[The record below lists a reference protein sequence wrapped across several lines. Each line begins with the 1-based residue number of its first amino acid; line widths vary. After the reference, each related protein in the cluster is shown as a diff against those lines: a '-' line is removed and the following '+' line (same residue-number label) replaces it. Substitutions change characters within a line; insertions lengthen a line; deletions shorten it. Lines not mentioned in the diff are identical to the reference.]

1 MANIY
6 KSLDTLY
13 NDAGFSDKY
22 GGSLIMTGV
31 TIIVFFLVISYF
43 NIMINIEP
51 IKKDWVN
58 QRCSPGIMPF
68 AGLINPPPGVSRFQ
82 YTNDNFSECTQG
94 ILQKITG
101 YFLLPINMFVK
112 SVHGVFNM
120 LTESLN
126 TIRNMLSLVRV
137 KVGAIAEDIMGK
149 TLNVMIPLQKV
160 FMSINDLFGKV
171 QGILASGI
179 YTALGTYYTMKSAV
193 GAFFQF
199 VVILLVAIAAMV
211 IVSWMIPFTW
221 GIAIALTVTFIAI
234 AIPLGMIAD
243 ALRNAFNLSL
253 PGLPGKPG
261 CFSKNTVINTKEG
274 NVFIKNVKV
283 GTILS
288 DNSKVT
294 AFMRINAKGHT
305 MYNLHNVIV
314 SGEHK
319 VFYENK
325 LISSSEHPDAVK
337 INDFSDQIIYCFST
351 DNKRISIN
359 DLIFT
364 DWDELTLEE
373 TNELRTTCRK
383 YLSEKYSKTTQFI
396 HKNLESGFYK
406 KTEVQMKN
414 GRKKRMCDIK
424 LMDVLKNGE
433 IVLGLV
439 EIDSSDIVNYSY
451 HFKGQPEIVGAH
463 NLQIYNPHLGILHTL
478 DNQIIKNI
486 RKSKKK
492 LYHLVT
498 NTGTFQL
505 YDQIFYDYNGALDC
519 FLEKTKQEMLK
530 L

>member
-22 GGSLIMTGV
+22 GGSLIVTGV
-31 TIIVFFLVISYF
+31 TIIVFFLLISYF

-68 AGLINPPPGVSRFQ
+68 AGLINPPPGVSIFQ
-82 YTNDNFSECTQG
+82 YTNDNFAECTQG

-101 YFLLPINMFVK
+101 YFLLPIDMFVK

-120 LTESLN
+120 LTEALN
-126 TIRNMLSLVRV
+126 TIRQMLNLIRV
-137 KVGAIAEDIMGK
+137 KVGAIAEDLMGK
-149 TLNVMIPLQKV
+149 ILNIMIPLQKT
-160 FMSINDLFGKV
+160 FLSINDLFGKV
-171 QGILASGI
+171 QGILAAGI

-221 GIAIALTVTFIAI
+221 GIAIALTVTFISI
-234 AIPLGMIAD
+234 AIPIGMIAD
-243 ALRNAFNLSL
+243 ALRSAFDLSL

-261 CFSKNTVINTKEG
+261 CFSKNTIINTKNG
-274 NVFIKNVKV
+274 KLSIKKLTV
-283 GTILS
+283 GTVLD

-294 AFMRINAKGHT
+294 AIMKINAKGHT

-314 SGEHK
+314 SGEHI
-319 VFYENK
+319 VFHNK
-325 LISSSEHPDAVK
+325 EMIAVSKHPNAVE
-337 INDFSDQIIYCFST
+337 ITDFSDAIIYCFST
-351 DNKRISIN
+351 DNKQIRIN
-359 DLIFT
+359 DLVFT
-364 DWDELTLEE
+364 DWDDLTIDE
-373 TNELRTTCRK
+373 TKELRYTCRN
-383 YLSEKYSKTTQFI
+383 YLSEKYNKSTLFI

-406 KTEVQMKN
+406 KTEIQMHD
-414 GRKKRMCDIK
+414 GKKTRICDVK

-433 IVLGLV
+433 IVIGLV
-439 EIDSSDIVNYSY
+439 EIDSTDIDNYSY
-451 HFKGQPEIVGAH
+451 HFKGQPEIIGAP
-463 NLQIYNPHLGILHTL
+463 NLQLYNPHLGILYTL

-492 LYHLVT
+492 LYQLIT
-498 NTGTFQL
+498 DTGTFQV
-505 YDQIFYDYNGALDC
+505 YDHIFYDYNGALDC
-519 FLEKTKQEMLK
+519 FLEKTKQEQLQ